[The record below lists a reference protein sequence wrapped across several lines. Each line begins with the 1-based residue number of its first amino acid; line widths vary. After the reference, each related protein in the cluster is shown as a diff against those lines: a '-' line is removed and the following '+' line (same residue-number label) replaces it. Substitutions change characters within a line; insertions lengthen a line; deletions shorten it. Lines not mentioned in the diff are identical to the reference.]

1 MYEVRWPNKERWIFI
16 FCDYPGE
23 PDEFVVL
30 LKAYRDMVH
39 GKIREI
45 PDLTQ
50 YKVDN
55 DELGLIFQ
63 WDDCFGIT
71 VIVPKST
78 DLGKAYNT
86 LKGLCESIQALNCI
100 KLYAILLTHK
110 KSYPIRKSNQ
120 IALIFSGNIYIIPTR
135 SLSRN
140 LNRFQLSFIARGI
153 SIIPVVCQIWSI

>member
-23 PDEFVVL
+23 PDEFVML

-39 GKIREI
+39 GKIRAI
-45 PDLTQ
+45 SDSMH
-50 YKVDN
+50 
-55 DELGLIFQ
+55 ELGLIFQ

-78 DLGKAYNT
+78 DLDKAYNT
-86 LKGLCESIQALNCI
+86 LKGLCESIYALNCI

-120 IALIFSGNIYIIPTR
+120 IALIFSGNIYIIPTPQTTLQTKQFCLGD
-135 SLSRN
+135 LSC
-140 LNRFQLSFIARGI
+140 GI
-153 SIIPVVCQIWSI
+153 SIIHFILYYTAH

>member
-39 GKIREI
+39 GKIRAI
-45 PDLTQ
+45 SDSMQ

-78 DLGKAYNT
+78 DLD
-86 LKGLCESIQALNCI
+86 
-100 KLYAILLTHK
+100 ILLTHK
-110 KSYPIRKSNQ
+110 KSYPIHKSNQ
-120 IALIFSGNIYIIPTR
+120 IALIFSGNIYIIPTPQIGLQTKQFCLGD
-135 SLSRN
+135 LSC
-140 LNRFQLSFIARGI
+140 GI
-153 SIIPVVCQIWSI
+153 SIIHFILYYTAH

>member
-39 GKIREI
+39 GKIRAI
-45 PDLTQ
+45 SDSMQ

-78 DLGKAYNT
+78 
-86 LKGLCESIQALNCI
+86 C
-100 KLYAILLTHK
+100 
-110 KSYPIRKSNQ
+110 
-120 IALIFSGNIYIIPTR
+120 
-135 SLSRN
+135 
-140 LNRFQLSFIARGI
+140 RFVNHIGHYY
-153 SIIPVVCQIWSI
+153 

>member
-1 MYEVRWPNKERWIFI
+1 MYEVRWPDKERWIFI

-23 PDEFVVL
+23 PDEFVAL

-39 GKIREI
+39 GKIRAI
-45 PDLTQ
+45 SDSMQ

-86 LKGLCESIQALNCI
+86 LKGLCESI
-100 KLYAILLTHK
+100 
-110 KSYPIRKSNQ
+110 
-120 IALIFSGNIYIIPTR
+120 
-135 SLSRN
+135 
-140 LNRFQLSFIARGI
+140 
-153 SIIPVVCQIWSI
+153 

>member
-16 FCDYPGE
+16 FCAYPGE

-39 GKIREI
+39 GKIRAI
-45 PDLTQ
+45 SDSMQ

-78 DLGKAYNT
+78 DLDKAYNT
-86 LKGLCESIQALNCI
+86 LKDLCE
-100 KLYAILLTHK
+100 
-110 KSYPIRKSNQ
+110 
-120 IALIFSGNIYIIPTR
+120 NI
-135 SLSRN
+135 
-140 LNRFQLSFIARGI
+140 
-153 SIIPVVCQIWSI
+153 

>member
-16 FCDYPGE
+16 FCDYPSE
-23 PDEFVVL
+23 
-30 LKAYRDMVH
+30 VH

-78 DLGKAYNT
+78 DLDKAYNT
-86 LKGLCESIQALNCI
+86 LKDLCE
-100 KLYAILLTHK
+100 
-110 KSYPIRKSNQ
+110 
-120 IALIFSGNIYIIPTR
+120 NI
-135 SLSRN
+135 
-140 LNRFQLSFIARGI
+140 
-153 SIIPVVCQIWSI
+153 

>member
-16 FCDYPGE
+16 FCDYPSE
-23 PDEFVVL
+23 PDEFVAL
-30 LKAYRDMVH
+30 LKAYRDMVR

-78 DLGKAYNT
+78 DLDKAYNT
-86 LKGLCESIQALNCI
+86 LKDLCE
-100 KLYAILLTHK
+100 
-110 KSYPIRKSNQ
+110 
-120 IALIFSGNIYIIPTR
+120 NI
-135 SLSRN
+135 
-140 LNRFQLSFIARGI
+140 
-153 SIIPVVCQIWSI
+153 